1 MSKAF
6 KTDQE
11 EFWNGKFGDDYIKRN
26 DSEKVIESNRS
37 MFSEIISP
45 NYSIKSILEIGP
57 NIGMNL
63 IAINSIFP
71 DIALSGIEINPKA
84 TERLKELNFV
94 EVFEGSV
101 CDESVDLSSKK
112 WDLVLTKGVLI
123 HINPKELNYIYERI
137 YQLSN
142 RYILIAEYYNPI
154 PMTLSYRGH
163 AEKLFKRDFAGEM
176 ITKFNLKLVDYGF
189 IYHKDNHFPQDD
201 LTWFL
206 LEK

>member
-84 TERLKELNFV
+84 AERLKELDFV